1 MTLSGRGRHL
11 SDKENLKLEAKRIK
25 SETSVR
31 KGDME
36 YYASCIKTERS
47 RYIGTKNAWIRI
59 RGEAKINSKELG
71 KRENRFGKPGN
82 FNQCK
87 VVIKSGIDA
96 IKSGINNGSGSFIG

>member
-11 SDKENLKLEAKRIK
+11 SDKENLKLEAKRKK

-47 RYIGTKNAWIRI
+47 RYIDTKNAWISHEDKKG
-59 RGEAKINSKELG
+59 RGKDTFEGIG
-71 KRENRFGKPGN
+71 KKGK
-82 FNQCK
+82 
-87 VVIKSGIDA
+87 
-96 IKSGINNGSGSFIG
+96 